1 MQILESS
8 RPIRNVN
15 TLSLTHIQA
24 GGSDRLR
31 SRHGHGHSR
40 PARVGTSMRVH
51 VRVRISCVRVPRVG
65 FPSYSVYAF
74 FGALVR
80 CSLSLAS
87 NFALSVPA
95 LPQLILHVK
104 ENSWDRAG
112 DNSRVNVYSRTLL
125 PRLKLQCISLEK

>member
-40 PARVGTSMRVH
+40 HASEPACVCTCVCALPVFARRVWRDLT
-51 VRVRISCVRVPRVG
+51 VG
-65 FPSYSVYAF
+65 FPFYSVYAF

-80 CSLSLAS
+80 CSLLLAS
-87 NFALSVPA
+87 NFALSVP
-95 LPQLILHVK
+95 PFP
-104 ENSWDRAG
+104 S
-112 DNSRVNVYSRTLL
+112 
-125 PRLKLQCISLEK
+125 